1 MTYYTLSKNK
11 ELKGGR
17 YVTYCSKRLCAE
29 RLFSILYF
37 AAAVSLRIQVKFFND
52 ERGK

>member
-11 ELKGGR
+11 KLKGGH
-17 YVTYCSKRLCAE
+17 YMTYCSKGLCAE

-37 AAAVSLRIQVKFFND
+37 AAVSLRIQVKFFND